1 MMQSES
7 CVYDPVRVLNGLPN
21 GGKCAALNNLMTQL
35 KLQSFSDTDVAFFK
49 EYDEVMESFAKALDV
64 AQGENYAY
72 LRCPLP
78 TLAITLRRLRETKMK
93 HLRFCE
99 PLVCAMLEGMERRF
113 RNVFKDLD
121 CQLAAAFHA
130 MLRLTWLEQHAAT
143 QVCSVIR
150 VMEPAF
156 QTVLRELRDD
166 VSQTMR
172 RETSFRG

>member
-1 MMQSES
+1 MES
-7 CVYDPVRVLNGLPN
+7 DL
-21 GGKCAALNNLMTQL
+21 
-35 KLQSFSDTDVAFFK
+35 
-49 EYDEVMESFAKALDV
+49 DEV
-64 AQGENYAY
+64 QGRNYAY
-72 LRCPLP
+72 LRCPLS
-78 TLAITLRRLRETKMK
+78 TLPITLRRLSETKMTSK
-93 HLRFCE
+93 DLGFCE
-99 PLVCAMLEGMERRF
+99 PLVYAMLEGMERRF